1 MRMLDSDCR
10 LKINRLT
17 SSLQMKSPIVEFIT
31 PEKNDKAGKKKVS
44 EYTDEDLFDISI
56 ANVIN
61 NASWKL
67 SDVLLATPITL
78 THVL

>member
-1 MRMLDSDCR
+1 MLDSDCR

-31 PEKNDKAGKKKVS
+31 PEKNDKSGKKKVS